1 MAFLTEI
8 LVWCLVPLPGMV
20 YVVLRQLHYRLLG
33 FPLVLFQAGMQC
45 PLFDF
50 FVLLILVLGGGN

>member
-20 YVVLRQLHYRLLG
+20 YVVLRQL
-33 FPLVLFQAGMQC
+33 PLPAVRIPVGSLPGRHAVPPF
-45 PLFDF
+45 
-50 FVLLILVLGGGN
+50 